1 MDEMHKNKREYVLG
15 VDVGGTKILLLLA
28 DKDGQTYFKKKVE
41 SSGNLNEVCNIIDDF
56 IEESKIDVSRIEA
69 LCMGVPG
76 EINGDGIVR
85 LSIQLDWK
93 DVNVTEYVQSR
104 YRFPVYVKND
114 VNLSALGERWLG
126 NGENTDHMIYISIGT
141 GIGGAVIANGHL
153 VEGYNHSAGEIGYML
168 DKSDLSKG
176 LHNEETDFGSLE
188 RKISGK
194 SLTDK
199 AKELGLTSEMLFQ
212 LYGKHNEDVNKTI
225 DNFILELSVV
235 IANMI
240 SILNPEYV
248 IIGGGVSVSMDKII
262 PIIRDKVSQISIF
275 DTQIKRSKLGG
286 ETGAFGCVYYA
297 FYEA

>member
-1 MDEMHKNKREYVLG
+1 M
-15 VDVGGTKILLLLA
+15 
-28 DKDGQTYFKKKVE
+28 
-41 SSGNLNEVCNIIDDF
+41 
-56 IEESKIDVSRIEA
+56 
-69 LCMGVPG
+69 
-76 EINGDGIVR
+76 
-85 LSIQLDWK
+85 
-93 DVNVTEYVQSR
+93 
-104 YRFPVYVKND
+104 
-114 VNLSALGERWLG
+114 
-126 NGENTDHMIYISIGT
+126 
-141 GIGGAVIANGHL
+141 VICW
-153 VEGYNHSAGEIGYML
+153 I
-168 DKSDLSKG
+168 KSDLSKG

-225 DNFILELSVV
+225 DAFILELSVV

-275 DTQIKRSKLGG
+275 DTQIKRSK
-286 ETGAFGCVYYA
+286 FGR
-297 FYEA
+297 